1 MILEKIFGKLK
12 VLVVILF
19 VIVVSLVAFWGVF
32 SKEKG
37 VWRNVILDYQYGMEL
52 QGARELQYALNDSE
66 EEKYVY
72 VDENGDVKGEV
83 WKKGNPITAEE
94 ETTASENSEEIA
106 SEELP
111 YAKETRNVKVNS
123 DDKLTKENFEIAKKI
138 IQKRLKNQEIAESNL
153 RIDDVTGDLMVETAN
168 NDTVELVE
176 NLVSSAGK
184 FQIIDYQNGLILM
197 DNKDI
202 KNVSVVSSNEAYQTY
217 LQIEFN
223 KEGAEKLREIST
235 KYIEIKDDTQ
245 PEENE
250 SDEHNEDETEK
261 RYVSIVLDDTTM
273 MTTYFGEE
281 MTNGMLQISVGQD
294 RTNYKEFLED
304 YRSAK
309 SIADI
314 LNSGVMPVTY
324 ELKTDNFVKSEY
336 TQQDKKMF
344 SIIAIFAIIIV
355 SFMLTVKF
363 KKNGAL
369 GAVLAIGYI
378 AVLSIVTRYTNVIL
392 TENSVITYVLVIVMN
407 YVFMKLLLKNLQT
420 QEIEI
425 AYRETAKK
433 FYLALI
439 PVDVIILV
447 FTFSKYTII
456 NSIGMILFWGIL
468 LNGVY
473 NFIFTR
479 MVLKKQN

>member
-1 MILEKIFGKLK
+1 MEKIFGKLK

-197 DNKDI
+197 D
-202 KNVSVVSSNEAYQTY
+202 YGRR
-217 LQIEFN
+217 F
-223 KEGAEKLREIST
+223 
-235 KYIEIKDDTQ
+235 
-245 PEENE
+245 
-250 SDEHNEDETEK
+250 
-261 RYVSIVLDDTTM
+261 
-273 MTTYFGEE
+273 
-281 MTNGMLQISVGQD
+281 
-294 RTNYKEFLED
+294 
-304 YRSAK
+304 
-309 SIADI
+309 
-314 LNSGVMPVTY
+314 
-324 ELKTDNFVKSEY
+324 
-336 TQQDKKMF
+336 
-344 SIIAIFAIIIV
+344 
-355 SFMLTVKF
+355 
-363 KKNGAL
+363 
-369 GAVLAIGYI
+369 
-378 AVLSIVTRYTNVIL
+378 
-392 TENSVITYVLVIVMN
+392 
-407 YVFMKLLLKNLQT
+407 
-420 QEIEI
+420 
-425 AYRETAKK
+425 
-433 FYLALI
+433 
-439 PVDVIILV
+439 
-447 FTFSKYTII
+447 
-456 NSIGMILFWGIL
+456 
-468 LNGVY
+468 
-473 NFIFTR
+473 
-479 MVLKKQN
+479 